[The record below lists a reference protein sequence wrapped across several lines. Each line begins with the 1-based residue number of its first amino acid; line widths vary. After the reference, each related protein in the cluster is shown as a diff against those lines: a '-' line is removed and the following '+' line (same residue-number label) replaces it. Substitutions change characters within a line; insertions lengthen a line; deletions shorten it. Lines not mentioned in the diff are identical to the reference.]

1 MSDDETTDSDG
12 SAPKSSAPSS
22 ARSGSASD
30 DRAGSFFTALVT
42 RHGLVTIVGWVF
54 LAGAVAVA
62 VIGYI
67 AVSGTADVSQQVNR
81 LAGISVGALALLG
94 IGSALLLSHHYRA
107 AVDAVAELQQAVLDD
122 LADRK

>member
-54 LAGAVAVA
+54 LAAAVAVA
-62 VIGYI
+62 AKVENIFFLVLPTR
-67 AVSGTADVSQQVNR
+67 VS
-81 LAGISVGALALLG
+81 
-94 IGSALLLSHHYRA
+94 
-107 AVDAVAELQQAVLDD
+107 
-122 LADRK
+122 